1 MQTIEQGGARSDAAQ
16 VRAVIAVTRV
26 WLGLGDARQVRHLPD
41 LVPDPVLRALQ
52 AGERVTWQGWSINA
66 TPPRRIGLPQGQA
79 EWVAGVMAV
88 SAYGLVSGLR
98 VAAECVQRL
107 CAEIAEI
114 EARRARSAASGGGEP
129 ELSEWELEDH

>member
-1 MQTIEQGGARSDAAQ
+1 MQTIEHGGPRIDAAR
-16 VRAVIAVTRV
+16 VRAVIEVTRV
-26 WLGLGDARQVRHLPD
+26 WLGLGDGRKVRHLPA
-41 LVPDPVLRALQ
+41 LVPDQVLLALQ
-52 AGERVTWQGWSINA
+52 AGERVAWQGWSINT

-114 EARRARSAASGGGEP
+114 EARRVRSAAVQDAEP
-129 ELSEWELEDH
+129 KLTEWELEDH